1 MKKIGIAL
9 FIALGQIVL
18 AEEKTVTGTVTY
30 VAAGT
35 VYTSLGRDSG
45 AKDSS
50 LVYVKSASDTL
61 GILQV
66 FAVSSKSSACR
77 IVSSK
82 RDIKTGDSVIAH
94 VLVEPPKPAA
104 SVAQTQSG
112 KGLTSEVPGTWPR
125 APVISG
131 PVEVRGRVSAQYYV
145 NRYDNAAY
153 NTTQPGVVVN
163 LRARSTDIP
172 LKFELYSNIRR
183 LSYGNTSPFSKA
195 ATDQSRIYGLNLEY
209 NDGTNDLSVGRI
221 IPNMA
226 PSVGYID
233 GVLLARKVGVVTLGS
248 TLGYQPGYALQG
260 ISTDYKKFAFFASV
274 QPSDS
279 MNMTVSTAYA
289 RTYYLNVLDREV
301 VSGNVSLYT
310 MDGFQVYGYSEF
322 DLRKASLGQFRMS
335 PSLTSLFTNV
345 SYRLTQFLSLGVG
358 MDASRP
364 LYTFSVARFI
374 PDSLRETR
382 LRSGI
387 TTTVSLYFPGGIM
400 LSNTYSPRT
409 SESPFASVYTNYT
422 IVSVADLLS
431 SGVSV
436 RSNFNLNANQY
447 STSNGYG
454 VTLQRNIMMV
464 ADLDVRY
471 QQNAYTLKN
480 YDGTQMSR
488 TVGSDLIFNFSR
500 GLGLMVTYDRLTGYC
515 MTSNSIFGEFSVRF

>member
-35 VYTSLGRDSG
+35 VYTSLGRESG
-45 AKDSS
+45 AKDST

-77 IVSSK
+77 IVTSK
-82 RDIKTGDSVIAH
+82 REIKTGDSVVARM
-94 VLVEPPKPAA
+94 VVEPPKPAPA
-104 SVAQTQSG
+104 VAQTQSG
-112 KGLTSEVPGTWPR
+112 GLTSEVPGIR
-125 APVISG
+125 SKAPVVSG

-145 NRYDNAAY
+145 NRYDNPLY
-153 NTTQPGVVVN
+153 NTTQPGVVIN

-183 LSYGNTSPFSKA
+183 LSYGNTSPFSSG

-209 NDGTNDLSVGRI
+209 SDGKNDLSFGRI
-221 IPNMA
+221 IPTMA

-233 GVLLARKVGVVTLGS
+233 GVLLARKVGVMTFGS
-248 TLGYQPGYALQG
+248 TLGYQPSYALQG

-310 MDGFQVYGYSEF
+310 LDGFQVYGYSEF
-322 DLRKASLGQFRMS
+322 DLRKASLGQFKMS
-335 PSLTSLFTNV
+335 PALTSLFANV
-345 SYRLTQFLSLGVG
+345 SYRLTPFLSLGVG

-422 IVSVADLLS
+422 ILSVADFLS

-454 VTLQRNIMMV
+454 VTLQRNIMMI

-480 YDGTQMSR
+480 YDGTQTSR
-488 TVGSDLIFNFSR
+488 TVGSDLIINLAR
-500 GLGLMVTYDRLTGYC
+500 GLGLMVTYDRLTGYG